1 MVRTALLVLLR
12 QSWWLSRLLNH
23 PPCRSS
29 QNCGLNT
36 ASIPSLSWITGWGP
50 RGYSDNHD
58 KGSRPLSSLHSHCS
72 VSDLQWVQFFLWSL
86 WAAQYRSWTV
96 RKLPYIFS
104 MADRCVGGIF
114 FFFCLRSLQLDD
126 SPAQAL
132 MTPTLHCCFLLCSY
146 TGCPAGKLRGN
157 LQREDVWAKGDLQ
170 WTEKAMTGASS
181 SFNMIRNPLG
191 ECVSHIYCILGS
203 IFLWHAEI
211 WESETLL
218 RLCWKLFVSVFP
230 SWSQRL

>member
-1 MVRTALLVLLR
+1 MVRTALVVLLR

-86 WAAQYRSWTV
+86 WAAQHRSWTV

-114 FFFCLRSLQLDD
+114 FFLSQKPAAWWFTSTSFDDSYPPLLFPALQLHWLP
-126 SPAQAL
+126 SWQ
-132 MTPTLHCCFLLCSY
+132 
-146 TGCPAGKLRGN
+146 
-157 LQREDVWAKGDLQ
+157 AKG
-170 WTEKAMTGASS
+170 KPAKRG
-181 SFNMIRNPLG
+181 
-191 ECVSHIYCILGS
+191 CVSQR
-203 IFLWHAEI
+203 
-211 WESETLL
+211 
-218 RLCWKLFVSVFP
+218 RLAVNREGYDWCVIQF
-230 SWSQRL
+230 